1 MAKALFKARRVVQ
14 VKQPAWVIALY
25 HYCRQPV
32 RGLGQVRWLSR
43 YTLNVFF
50 DDAIANTHYV
60 YIRCSTC
67 FAHRRLDKSEL
78 PAVWAESVMTVRLL
92 EAVTRCE

>member
-14 VKQPAWVIALY
+14 VKQPAWAIAWY

-32 RGLGQVRWLSR
+32 RGRDQARWLSR

-50 DDAIANTHYV
+50 DDEIANTHRVYV
-60 YIRCSTC
+60 RCQTC
-67 FAHRRLDKSEL
+67 FSHRQFGKGEL
-78 PAVWAESVMTVRLL
+78 SAVWTESVMTVRLL
-92 EAVTRCE
+92 GVVTRCE